1 MSEPKGRGADWTPRE
16 PKGRGAAWTPPR
28 AEGARR
34 RLDRGARDERRGK
47 EAPRRRPGGE
57 RKTEHER
64 RGKEPPQERPGGER
78 DDRASGKT
86 ERRDEL
92 AAFLRSR
99 RERITPED
107 VGLPGGYRR
116 RTAGLRREEVAQL
129 AGVGVTWYTWLEQG
143 RPIRASV
150 QVLEAVARTLR
161 LDAVERQH
169 LFRLAEVPDTA
180 AAEDSCQL
188 LRPEIQAIL
197 DGLSPMPASV
207 VTERFD
213 ILAWNAAY
221 AVLFPRTAEVPAS
234 ERNTL
239 LYCFTR
245 ADCCSAIENGA
256 DQRAALVAQLR
267 AAYGHHVGD
276 PAWTGFIRRMEA
288 ASPEFAAMWA
298 TQNVARPASYSKVFR
313 HPLYPRLEMTSIS
326 FAVQAAPGTRMVVY
340 TPVDDATRAAMERLV
355 RIDPS
360 EHHFPCWPAHQA
372 RARDLVTA

>member
-1 MSEPKGRGADWTPRE
+1 MVE
-16 PKGRGAAWTPPR
+16 R
-28 AEGARR
+28 A
-34 RLDRGARDERRGK
+34 GK
-47 EAPRRRPGGE
+47 
-57 RKTEHER
+57 
-64 RGKEPPQERPGGER
+64 Q
-78 DDRASGKT
+78 S
-86 ERRDEL
+86 EL

-99 RERITPED
+99 RERIAPED
-107 VGLPGGYRR
+107 VGLPGGHRR

-161 LDAVERQH
+161 LDTVERQH
-169 LFRLAEVPDTA
+169 LFRLAEAPDTA
-180 AAEDSCQL
+180 TPDDGGRL
-188 LRPEIQAIL
+188 LRPQIQAIL
-197 DGLSPMPASV
+197 DGLNPMPASV

-221 AVLFPRTAEVPAS
+221 AVLLPRTVAAPAA

-239 LYCFTR
+239 LSCFIR
-245 ADCCSAIENGA
+245 ADCCSAIENRA
-256 DQRAALVAQLR
+256 DQRAAMVAQLR

-298 TQNVARPASYSKVFR
+298 TQDVAQPAYHAKVFR
-313 HPLYPRLEMTSIS
+313 HPLYPRLEMTSTS
-326 FAVQAAPGTRMVVY
+326 FAVQTAPGTRMVVY
-340 TPVDDATRAAMERLV
+340 TPDNDATRAAMQRLAC
-355 RIDPS
+355 DPVQ
-360 EHHFPCWPAHQA
+360 HHFPCWPEHQA

>member
-1 MSEPKGRGADWTPRE
+1 MSENGQHRNAVTL
-16 PKGRGAAWTPPR
+16 
-28 AEGARR
+28 RR
-34 RLDRGARDERRGK
+34 
-47 EAPRRRPGGE
+47 
-57 RKTEHER
+57 
-64 RGKEPPQERPGGER
+64 
-78 DDRASGKT
+78 S
-86 ERRDEL
+86 EL

-169 LFRLAEVPDTA
+169 LFRLAEMPDTA
-180 AAEDSCQL
+180 HPDESGPV
-188 LRPEIQAIL
+188 LRPQIQVVL

-288 ASPEFAAMWA
+288 ASPEFAAMRA

-340 TPVDDATRAAMERLV
+340 TPDNEATRAAMERLV
-355 RIDPS
+355 ADPVQ
-360 EHHFPCWPAHQA
+360 HHFPCRGNHRSQA
-372 RARDLVTA
+372 RELITA

>member
-1 MSEPKGRGADWTPRE
+1 MVERAGNNAIVLRRE
-16 PKGRGAAWTPPR
+16 
-28 AEGARR
+28 
-34 RLDRGARDERRGK
+34 
-47 EAPRRRPGGE
+47 
-57 RKTEHER
+57 
-64 RGKEPPQERPGGER
+64 
-78 DDRASGKT
+78 
-86 ERRDEL
+86 EL

-107 VGLPGGYRR
+107 VGLPGGHRR

-161 LDAVERQH
+161 LDTVERQH
-169 LFRLAEVPDTA
+169 LFRLAEVPDA
-180 AAEDSCQL
+180 ATPDHDGQL
-188 LRPEIQAIL
+188 LRPQIQAIL

-221 AVLFPRTAEVPAS
+221 AILLPRTIEGPAA

-239 LYCFTR
+239 LACFAK
-245 ADCCSAIENGA
+245 ADCCSAIENRT
-256 DQRAALVAQLR
+256 DQRAAMVAQLR

-276 PAWTGFIRRMEA
+276 PAWTSFIRRMEA

-298 TQNVARPASYSKVFR
+298 TQDVAQPAYYAKVFR
-313 HPLYPRLEMTSIS
+313 HPLYPRLEMTSTS
-326 FAVQAAPGTRMVVY
+326 FAVQTAPGTRMVVY
-340 TPVDDATRAAMERLV
+340 TPDNDATRVAIQRLV
-355 RIDPS
+355 SDPA
-360 EHHFPCWPAHQA
+360 EYHFPCWPTHQA